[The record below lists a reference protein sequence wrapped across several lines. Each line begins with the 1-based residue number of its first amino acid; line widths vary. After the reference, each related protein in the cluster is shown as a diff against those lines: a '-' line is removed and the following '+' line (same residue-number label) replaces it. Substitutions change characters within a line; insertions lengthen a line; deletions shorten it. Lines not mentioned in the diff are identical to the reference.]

1 MVFSWKSE
9 QLTTRINMKEN
20 TTCGVGVRLN
30 GTQEAFLQKLISE
43 GKAKSVSNAIQYLIN
58 LSIIKGE

>member
-20 TTCGVGVRLN
+20 KTCGVGVRLN

>member
-20 TTCGVGVRLN
+20 KTRGVGVRLN

-43 GKAKSVSNAIQYLIN
+43 GKAKSVSSAIQYLIN